1 MLCTFLSL
9 LPVAASSALTSL
21 PYGQTGTAATLF
33 PSPTP
38 STFNSVLFN
47 DSTGRSGL
55 GWSPSSDDVDPV
67 RMSHTLK
74 RQARDEGAPEFS
86 DDGEGSFGDESD
98 DGDGS
103 FGDESDEED
112 VSEWLDQPSEGGS
125 DGESSDDGSNP
136 NLAKIDKY
144 NSKYSDAELS
154 TFHMDCLSAPEACMN
169 GCYWENC
176 VRGNAGDTDTPV
188 IYRVGNKIKPVMAA
202 SSTSKKPSYYEPT
215 NPRRIFSG
223 AAVTDGTPC
232 RTGPFG
238 QKFWDTYPFND
249 PPGRNEDILETDEW
263 PMAAFLDF
271 DDYDAKDK
279 DSKNDVPAS
288 LRCITKRS
296 NGSGGSQFRDFLNG
310 DGPWAKGGKWH
321 DDRDF
326 PTGQRIPRGA
336 PFKVDFNLDSFDL
349 RDQRHKD
356 IYAYVAES

>member
-1 MLCTFLSL
+1 MLCIFLSL
-9 LPVAASSALTSL
+9 LPLAASSALKSL
-21 PYGQTGTAATLF
+21 PYGQTGTAVTLF

-38 STFNSVLFN
+38 STFDPLLSN
-47 DSTGRSGL
+47 DSTGRPAL
-55 GWSPSSDDVDPV
+55 EWSPSSADVGPV
-67 RMSHTLK
+67 RVSHTLK
-74 RQARDEGAPEFS
+74 RQARDEDAPEFS
-86 DDGEGSFGDESD
+86 DDGEGSFSDESD
-98 DGDGS
+98 
-103 FGDESDEED
+103 ED
-112 VSEWLDQPSEGGS
+112 VSEWMDQSGQGGS

-136 NLAKIDKY
+136 NFAKIDQY
-144 NSKYSDAELS
+144 NSRYSDAELS

-169 GCYWENC
+169 ACYWENC
-176 VRGNAGDTDTPV
+176 VRANAGDTDTPV
-188 IYRVGNKIKPVMAA
+188 IYRVGNMVKPIMAA
-202 SSTSKKPSYYEPT
+202 SSTSRKPSYYKPT

-249 PPGRNEDILETDEW
+249 PPGGNEDILETDEW

-279 DSKNDVPAS
+279 NSKNDVPAS

-296 NGSGGSQFRDFLNG
+296 NGSGGTQFRAFLNG
-310 DGPWAKGGKWH
+310 EGPYAKGKEWH

-326 PTGQRIPRGA
+326 PVGPRIPRGA

-349 RDQRHKD
+349 TNQRHKD
-356 IYAYVAES
+356 IYA